1 VNRADQVA
9 RYEIR
14 AALASDEEEL
24 LELASFL
31 NTVNLPND
39 RGHVRR
45 LLEHSEKSFRGEGT
59 RAQRKFVFLLRN
71 LDEDEAAGTSMIVAQ
86 LGRRDAPYIYL
97 DVISEEKYSQGLDRH
112 FHHTVLKIGFSYNG
126 PTEIGGLVVR
136 PSRRKDPERLGV
148 LVSYVR
154 FLFIAMHRELFRDE
168 ILAEL
173 MPPLEADGTSRLW
186 EALGRRFTGMSYAE
200 ADLLSS
206 TDKTFIRDL
215 FPSGDIY
222 ATLLGPE
229 AEAVIGR
236 VGNQTRGVEK
246 MLRRVGFR
254 YAERIDPFDGGPHFV
269 APVEEISL
277 ISSAEQRPLVG
288 LDEPRRSP
296 IRSLI
301 ARDYKAAPYFRAQI
315 SSAEWT
321 PDGGAIVPPAVAD
334 ALELTLDDK
343 VWLLPLTGQRQSSPA
358 PAKRDGKG

>member
-1 VNRADQVA
+1 
-9 RYEIR
+9 
-14 AALASDEEEL
+14 
-24 LELASFL
+24 
-31 NTVNLPND
+31 
-39 RGHVRR
+39 
-45 LLEHSEKSFRGEGT
+45 
-59 RAQRKFVFLLRN
+59 
-71 LDEDEAAGTSMIVAQ
+71 
-86 LGRRDAPYIYL
+86 
-97 DVISEEKYSQGLDRH
+97 
-112 FHHTVLKIGFSYNG
+112 
-126 PTEIGGLVVR
+126 
-136 PSRRKDPERLGV
+136 
-148 LVSYVR
+148 
-154 FLFIAMHRELFRDE
+154 
-168 ILAEL
+168 
-173 MPPLEADGTSRLW
+173 
-186 EALGRRFTGMSYAE
+186 
-200 ADLLSS
+200 
-206 TDKTFIRDL
+206 
-215 FPSGDIY
+215 
-222 ATLLGPE
+222 LLGPE

-334 ALELTLDDK
+334 ALELALDDE

>member
-1 VNRADQVA
+1 MA

-14 AALASDEEEL
+14 GALASDEEEL
-24 LELASFL
+24 LELAAFL

-39 RGHVRR
+39 REHVRR
-45 LLEHSEKSFRGEGT
+45 LLEHSEKSFRGEGP
-59 RAQRKFVFLLRN
+59 RGMRKFVFLLRN
-71 LDEDEAAGTSMIVAQ
+71 LDENEAAGTSMIVAQ

-97 DVISEEKYSQGLDRH
+97 DVISEEKYSQALDRH
-112 FHHTVLKIGFSYNG
+112 FHHTVLKIGFSFNG

-136 PSRRKDPERLGV
+136 PDRRKDPERLG
-148 LVSYVR
+148 LLISYVR
-154 FLFIAMHRELFRDE
+154 FLFIAMHRDLFRDE

-173 MPPLEADGTSRLW
+173 MPPLEPDGTSHLW

-222 ATLLGPE
+222 ATLLGAD

-236 VGNQTRGVEK
+236 VGHQTRGVER
-246 MLRRVGFR
+246 MLRRIGFR

-277 ISSAEQRPLVG
+277 IGASEQRTLVAVG
-288 LDEPRRSP
+288 EPHRAASRA
-296 IRSLI
+296 LI
-301 ARDYKAAPYFRAQI
+301 ARDYKAAPYFRALI
-315 SSAEWT
+315 GPAELT
-321 PDGGAIVPPAVAD
+321 ADGGTVVPPAVAD
-334 ALELTLDDK
+334 ALELAPGDSAW
-343 VWLLPLTGQRQSSPA
+343 VLPLAGPRTSSPTA
-358 PAKRDGKG
+358 PKPVDHRR